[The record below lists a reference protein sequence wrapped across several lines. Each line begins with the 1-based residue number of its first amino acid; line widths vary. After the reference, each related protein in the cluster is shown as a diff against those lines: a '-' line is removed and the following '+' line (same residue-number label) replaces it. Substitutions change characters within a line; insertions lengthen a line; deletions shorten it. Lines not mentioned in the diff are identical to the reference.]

1 MSEPKYFPPHPYLY
15 LHRSLKMLVDKRI
28 NVVWVLSRGG
38 LGKTYQIDAF
48 LKQKKSPHVI
58 FTGDMTPAYVHRFLY
73 ANNNKI
79 IVFRD
84 VAKLLRRLSMIDTLK
99 SLTEDKESR
108 AISYLKCQKK
118 KQKTDTPPIN
128 NFSIFMEENNETP
141 VETETQAESSCKN
154 VSNVSL
160 STGEDTSNENI
171 NSEDDTPPTFEFT
184 GQIIFEMN
192 ARIKRYLDDCDALFS
207 RGRFVELVFSRQDI
221 INQMDEIAKKNWE
234 KTVTKYLVEHN
245 QGELNF
251 RLQRHA
257 LITYQAAKM
266 DGLPWRKDISLML
279 ENDTTKSRKYLYCA
293 TGYKPIKRI
302 DFTRFLMKR
311 VGLSYATA
319 QRRIK
324 EWLILEDIY
333 SNGAQKQALL
343 SLKPFRSG

>member
-1 MSEPKYFPPHPYLY
+1 
-15 LHRSLKMLVDKRI
+15 
-28 NVVWVLSRGG
+28 
-38 LGKTYQIDAF
+38 
-48 LKQKKSPHVI
+48 
-58 FTGDMTPAYVHRFLY
+58 
-73 ANNNKI
+73 
-79 IVFRD
+79 
-84 VAKLLRRLSMIDTLK
+84 
-99 SLTEDKESR
+99 
-108 AISYLKCQKK
+108 
-118 KQKTDTPPIN
+118 
-128 NFSIFMEENNETP
+128 MEENNETP